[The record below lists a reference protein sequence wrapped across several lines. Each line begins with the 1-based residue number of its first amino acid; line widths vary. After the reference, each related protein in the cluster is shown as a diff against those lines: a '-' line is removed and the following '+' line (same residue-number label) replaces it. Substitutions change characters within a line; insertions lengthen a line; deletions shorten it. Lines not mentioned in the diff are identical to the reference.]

1 MDGLQEKQLQV
12 KRGFKYC
19 YFVSSHYNAS
29 NPTLLL
35 LHGWPDNA
43 SLWQYVLPYLLPLK
57 CKIVV
62 PDLLGYAGTDKPTDL
77 EAYDYRLMCQDMLD
91 LLAAEDIESNVI
103 TVGHDFGKY
112 QDNVQ
117 TMYSWELFTSPEAP
131 KLFAQHNEAVWHALH
146 GAPEDMVKQ
155 MLCFKDAFKN
165 SLLQDRA
172 DVGLRP
178 YAQDKDLHDAWI
190 QDFSTEL
197 QWEASFAWYNSF
209 ISGVQTAVDKT
220 IAPEKYRLK
229 MPVLFISCDGDAVNP
244 HSTIDGPKNAG
255 LLPDLTEKE
264 LQSGHWCPYEKP
276 EELTKSPVDI
286 TMSSFLDL
294 PPKLRNRIYELIV
307 RNEPTW
313 SLVIADD
320 LESWRRAA
328 LGRLQREKT
337 WSRYTVRWPAYERK
351 LNVICSMAYACRQTR
366 HEMTSIIAAL
376 RRPHISREAYWS
388 DEHSEEA
395 ENSSLEL
402 RVQDYHGKVV
412 WNVKYGIL
420 PAKQEVFLVSEE
432 QLNIV
437 VRAS

>member
-1 MDGLQEKQLQV
+1 
-12 KRGFKYC
+12 
-19 YFVSSHYNAS
+19 
-29 NPTLLL
+29 
-35 LHGWPDNA
+35 
-43 SLWQYVLPYLLPLK
+43 
-57 CKIVV
+57 
-62 PDLLGYAGTDKPTDL
+62 
-77 EAYDYRLMCQDMLD
+77 
-91 LLAAEDIESNVI
+91 
-103 TVGHDFGKY
+103 
-112 QDNVQ
+112 
-117 TMYSWELFTSPEAP
+117 
-131 KLFAQHNEAVWHALH
+131 
-146 GAPEDMVKQ
+146 
-155 MLCFKDAFKN
+155 
-165 SLLQDRA
+165 
-172 DVGLRP
+172 
-178 YAQDKDLHDAWI
+178 
-190 QDFSTEL
+190 
-197 QWEASFAWYNSF
+197 
-209 ISGVQTAVDKT
+209 
-220 IAPEKYRLK
+220 
-229 MPVLFISCDGDAVNP
+229 
-244 HSTIDGPKNAG
+244 
-255 LLPDLTEKE
+255 
-264 LQSGHWCPYEKP
+264 
-276 EELTKSPVDI
+276 
-286 TMSSFLDL
+286 MSSFLDL